1 MEDLARLE
9 NALVKAHEAGD
20 RESAAIL
27 AKEISSFKQGPQEV
41 STARQLE
48 AGVQGAA
55 NLLTADHADRILAG
69 IGTGGGYLGDYDK
82 TLKSIRERMDET
94 SRLAPGSELLGGV
107 AAGFVPVA
115 GQVGRVASV
124 AKGGSKLLGIGKLA
138 AKGAGAGAA
147 YEGLATHGR
156 DRGDTTPDDYVDN
169 MLQGGLV
176 GGVAGPVG
184 AGILAGGR
192 WLAKGK
198 SKTSTYEDRRD
209 KAIKE
214 SKRLDEKVH
223 SYDDAI
229 PNSSLSSAVKKG
241 KEELKTAKLSGAPQ
255 SAALVRDLEKALKRT
270 STTKVPP
277 KTTKEY
283 SGMDDDGYSIYETKT
298 TREKTKGPKES
309 LTLDKSANLYA
320 KINKAMREAEG
331 KDLQI
336 IKEIKKAFKSSLE
349 LSLGEEG
356 AKKPK
361 QWKSFWKRNSAHR
374 AVKTE
379 ERLRKVLNQ
388 DSPKISE
395 LRDLARDESLPRN
408 VRKLLSEAAKD
419 PPKWKQ
425 VVRTLSNLP
434 FGISGGLID
443 LASGRGLQ
451 GFSRLGFALGARGIN
466 SSQRGKLER
475 SVQDALFGRKRV
487 FGETGKK
494 EALAPMNKGLLST
507 GLGASGAGLFS
518 DGEY

>member
-1 MEDLARLE
+1 MAKFRFEHQGSKYE
-9 NALVKAHEAGD
+9 VEANSQEEADNKMLQAFGGQ
-20 RESAAIL
+20 E
-27 AKEISSFKQGPQEV
+27 QEV

-124 AKGGSKLLGIGKLA
+124 VKGGSRLLGLGKLA

-192 WLAKGK
+192 KLLKGK
-198 SKTSTYEDRRD
+198 SKTSSYSD
-209 KAIKE
+209 
-214 SKRLDEKVH
+214 RLDEVHKMKPDSYKKV
-223 SYDDAI
+223 DRDTTAVRDNPLRDAI
-229 PNSSLSSAVKKG
+229 DEG
-241 KEELKTAKLSGAPQ
+241 KAKLKGSGYAKN
-255 SAALVRDLEKALKRT
+255 SVSSKLIRLLERDLKD
-270 STTKVPP
+270 SNPTKVPG
-277 KTTKEY
+277 KTTKKY
-283 SGMDDDGYSIYETKT
+283 SGMDDDGYPRYETKT
-298 TREKTKGPKES
+298 TKAIKKPAKRNFTVKDSMDMLE
-309 LTLDKSANLYA
+309 
-320 KINKAMREAEG
+320 KINMAVNKAKGKGG
-331 KDLQI
+331 KDYTTALA
-336 IKEIKKAFKSSLE
+336 IKKAYMDSLQKAVTPKAWDNIKTRNSLHQNTKTYEKLKKE
-349 LSLGEEG
+349 LSKDVLDVD
-356 AKKPK
+356 K
-361 QWKSFWKRNSAHR
+361 
-374 AVKTE
+374 VKA
-379 ERLRKVLNQ
+379 
-388 DSPKISE
+388 
-395 LRDLARDESLPRN
+395 LARDTSLPPE
-408 VRKLLSEAAKD
+408 VRKLLSDAAKD
-419 PPKWKQ
+419 PSKAKSAIK
-425 VVRTLSNLP
+425 TLARLP
-434 FGISGGLID
+434 FGISGGIID
-443 LASGRGLQ
+443 IASGRGLQ
-451 GFSRLGFALGARGIN
+451 GAARLTAALGSRAIN
-466 SSQRGKLER
+466 SKQRGKLNYDL
-475 SVQDALFGRKRV
+475 QDKLFDQ
-487 FGETGKK
+487 FAKK